1 MDNIIQ
7 RLQIET
13 LKAQMSLLQ
22 LGRAYLAGR
31 CASSDSIAEETWETT
46 KLMDDVSKE
55 SSVLKCVLDLAQGT
69 IRPMWG

>member
-31 CASSDSIAEETWETT
+31 CVSPESLAEETWEIT
-46 KLMDDVSKE
+46 KLMDNVSKE
-55 SSVLKCVLDLAQGT
+55 SSVLQCVLSLAQGT
-69 IRPMWG
+69 ARPKWG

>member
-22 LGRAYLAGR
+22 LGRAYLAGK
-31 CASSDSIAEETWETT
+31 CVSCESMAEKTWEIT

-55 SSVLKCVLDLAQGT
+55 SSVLKCVLNLVQGRV
-69 IRPMWG
+69 RPMWG

>member
-1 MDNIIQ
+1 MDSIIQ

-31 CASSDSIAEETWETT
+31 CVSSESMTEETWEMT

-55 SSVLKCVLDLAQGT
+55 SNVLKCVLNLVQGNV
-69 IRPMWG
+69 RPMWG

>member
-22 LGRAYLAGR
+22 LGRAYLAGK
-31 CASSDSIAEETWETT
+31 CVSSESMAEKTWEIT

-55 SSVLKCVLDLAQGT
+55 SSVLKCVLNLVQGRV
-69 IRPMWG
+69 RPMWG

>member
-1 MDNIIQ
+1 MDNKIQ

-13 LKAQMSLLQ
+13 LKAQTSLLQ

-31 CASSDSIAEETWETT
+31 CASSESMAEETWEIT

-55 SSVLKCVLDLAQGT
+55 SSVLKCVLNLAQGSV
-69 IRPMWG
+69 RPMWG